1 MPRREKAVRFFLGKL
16 QLAEQARPTGGID
29 MFFRRKGWLRKE
41 FDEKL
46 LTQLNNNKEHWQRQ
60 KQLLDR
66 SFDASEEA
74 ICQTKIAQVKYYF
87 LLKEAKQ
94 RNVSIKR

>member
-1 MPRREKAVRFFLGKL
+1 
-16 QLAEQARPTGGID
+16 

-46 LTQLNNNKEHWQRQ
+46 LTQLSEYKDQWQKQ

-66 SFDASEEA
+66 SFDPSEEA
-74 ICQTKIAQVKYYF
+74 ICQTKIAEVKYFF
-87 LLKEAKQ
+87 LLKEAKH
-94 RNVSIKR
+94 RNVRINR

>member
-1 MPRREKAVRFFLGKL
+1 
-16 QLAEQARPTGGID
+16 

-46 LTQLNNNKEHWQRQ
+46 LMQLSEHKDHWQNQ

-66 SFDASEEA
+66 SFDPSEEA
-74 ICQTKIAQVKYYF
+74 ICQTKIAEVKYFF
-87 LLKEAKQ
+87 LLKEAKH
-94 RNVSIKR
+94 RNVRINR